1 MQNYCLNDF
10 VVCETHSQNYIK
22 VKNKKDSQFYY
33 LKKYPNKN
41 LDEKKLEI
49 IQKLL
54 IDLADI
60 TKMEFKG
67 LFTEETKEG
76 KDLYLI
82 FEFFKGK
89 LFYSWN
95 NFQKYEIWIIAKNL
109 LEIFEKL
116 FEKGIKFNKNE
127 NSVIDVFE
135 INLNEIKVNI
145 FDLIN
150 DDIKEENEGK
160 NGILFNIG
168 LIFDKIIGKYH
179 DTDYNIILKGIKNDL
194 KKNKLDITTL
204 KTILNLFF
212 KYSLY
217 FDFENPEIMEYN
229 KGVYYSGSLKDNKP
243 DGIGVLVNECGII
256 YKGEFKDGK
265 INGKGKS
272 FIYNKNDRKKKIF
285 EGTFIGEIKNGKY
298 IEYNEENH
306 IVFEGE
312 YKDDKREGK
321 GIEYD
326 GQGSYYNHKIF
337 EGEYKDDKREGKG
350 IEYYEKIKLYEGHF
364 KNDQKNGNGI
374 LYIRDGIKRYEGNFV
389 NNFFHG
395 EGKLFYD
402 NGRIQYKGKFNKG
415 FFSEE
420 GFYYDYENNGK
431 RIKVFNGLP
440 LINDEFPKVFNIY
453 YNGGGIHYAIYL
465 NNYQLYGKEY
475 NKWGKKIYSGELKL
489 INMNEKEVEKIDL
502 KEYRNN
508 NNYIVFL
515 KDGYGK
521 SYDYYLIYE
530 GEYLNGIYHGN
541 GKEYDAHT
549 GKLKYEGEYL
559 NGIYHGNG
567 KEYDADTG
575 KLKYEGEYLNGIY
588 HGNGKEYYADT
599 GKLKYEGEY
608 LNGLYHGNGV
618 KYNNNGE
625 KEFAGNFEYNN
636 LKNGFTKVNGY
647 EGEINYNL
655 KEGKGKIFIN
665 NILRFEGTFK
675 KDKFVEG
682 IVYDINGNK
691 FFDGKISDDNKKVGK
706 FYENNELI
714 FEGRYE
720 DFYKMANHIVDFTN
734 TCRINFEGEYKNGMK
749 CGEGKDYGDYYYY
762 QGYQGEFLYGMYHGK
777 GKYNNDSMEGEFK
790 NGKKTG
796 FWKIDESFEGEYK
809 DGRRNGQGKE
819 DGWTG
824 HYVNDYLHGIR
835 SKNEQ
840 KKNYYFGEEVNLF
853 NLRIENNCIYFNG
866 IKEYEGDIIKNDNNA
881 IKHGKGTE
889 YYKNKNKRYEGSFQY
904 GKHHGYGK
912 EYYYDKEILKYE
924 GEFKND
930 LYDKKGKEY
939 DEKGQII
946 YDGEFKNGKYH
957 GKGTLY
963 RNGKVIYQGDFEEN
977 KLQGKG
983 IEYNEE
989 GEIVYSGEFRNN
1001 AYDGYGK
1008 KNLYTPYEGYWSKN
1022 RPNKLKQS
1030 IYNISKIFWG
1040 S

>member
-1 MQNYCLNDF
+1 
-10 VVCETHSQNYIK
+10 
-22 VKNKKDSQFYY
+22 
-33 LKKYPNKN
+33 
-41 LDEKKLEI
+41 
-49 IQKLL
+49 
-54 IDLADI
+54 
-60 TKMEFKG
+60 
-67 LFTEETKEG
+67 
-76 KDLYLI
+76 
-82 FEFFKGK
+82 
-89 LFYSWN
+89 
-95 NFQKYEIWIIAKNL
+95 
-109 LEIFEKL
+109 
-116 FEKGIKFNKNE
+116 
-127 NSVIDVFE
+127 
-135 INLNEIKVNI
+135 
-145 FDLIN
+145 
-150 DDIKEENEGK
+150 
-160 NGILFNIG
+160 
-168 LIFDKIIGKYH
+168 
-179 DTDYNIILKGIKNDL
+179 
-194 KKNKLDITTL
+194 
-204 KTILNLFF
+204 
-212 KYSLY
+212 
-217 FDFENPEIMEYN
+217 MEYN
-229 KGVYYSGSLKDNKP
+229 RGVYYSGSLKDNKP

-272 FIYNKNDRKKKIF
+272 FIYNKNGRKKIF

-326 GQGSYYNHKIF
+326 GKENYNYRNGHKIF

-350 IEYYEKIKLYEGHF
+350 IEYDGKIKLYEGHF
-364 KNDQKNGNGI
+364 KNGQKNGDGI
-374 LYIRDGIKRYEGNFV
+374 LHTRDGIKRYEGNFV

-395 EGKLFYD
+395 EGKLLYD

-420 GFYYDYENNGK
+420 GFYYDYENNGQK
-431 RIKVFNGLP
+431 IKVFNGLP
-440 LINDEFPKVFNIY
+440 LINDKFPKVFNIY
-453 YNGGGIHYAIYL
+453 YNGGGIHYAISL
-465 NNYQLYGKEY
+465 NNYQLHGKEY
-475 NKWGKKIYSGELKL
+475 SRGKNKIYSGELKL
-489 INMNEKEVEKIDL
+489 INMNEKEVEKINL

-508 NNYIVFL
+508 DNYIL
-515 KDGYGK
+515 LMKDGNGK
-521 SYDYYLIYE
+521 SYYGYYEYLIYE
-530 GEYLNGIYHGN
+530 GKFLNGLYHGN
-541 GKEYDAHT
+541 GKEY
-549 GKLKYEGEYL
+549 
-559 NGIYHGNG
+559 
-567 KEYDADTG
+567 YDDTG
-575 KLKYEGEYLNGIY
+575 KLKYEGEFYNGRY
-588 HGNGKEYYADT
+588 NGY
-599 GKLKYEGEY
+599 
-608 LNGLYHGNGV
+608 GV

-625 KEFAGNFEYNN
+625 KEFAGNFENN
-636 LKNGFTKVNGY
+636 YFKKGFIKNEEY
-647 EGEINYNL
+647 EGEINNNL
-655 KEGKGKIFIN
+655 KEGKGKKFIN
-665 NILRFEGTFK
+665 KILRFEGIFI

-720 DFYKMANHIVDFTN
+720 DFYKMANYIVDFTN

-749 CGEGKDYGDYYYY
+749 CGEGKDYYDNKYDYDYVSNTIIYT
-762 QGYQGEFLYGMYHGK
+762 GEFLYGMYHGK

-790 NGKKTG
+790 NGKRTG
-796 FWKIDESFEGEYK
+796 FWKDGESFEGEYK

-824 HYVNDYLHGIR
+824 YYVNGYLHGIR
-835 SKNEQ
+835 SKNGQE
-840 KKNYYFGEEVNLF
+840 KNYYFGEEVNLF
-853 NLRIENNCIYFNG
+853 NLRIEKNCIYFNG

-889 YYKNKNKRYEGSFQY
+889 YYGNKNKRYEGSFQY

-939 DEKGQII
+939 DENGEII

-957 GKGTLY
+957 GKGKLY
-963 RNGKVIYQGDFEEN
+963 RNGKVIYQGDFEDN

-989 GEIVYSGEFRNN
+989 GEIVYSGEFKNN

-1008 KNLYTPYEGYWSKN
+1008 KNLYTPYEGYWSNN